1 MYIDVYCFLP
11 FKMEEL
17 YTIAV
22 SFGKI
27 VHNRGFSLS
36 LLERKKDNRTNRQR
50 EVVFFLS
57 SAFTATSFALPG
69 CIRAV
74 FSTSLS
80 RAVPSQ
86 RARVEGTGRG

>member
-27 VHNRGFSLS
+27 VHNRGFSPGKQHPKTVLI
-36 LLERKKDNRTNRQR
+36 
-50 EVVFFLS
+50 
-57 SAFTATSFALPG
+57 AFD
-69 CIRAV
+69 
-74 FSTSLS
+74 
-80 RAVPSQ
+80 
-86 RARVEGTGRG
+86 

>member
-27 VHNRGFSLS
+27 VHNRGFSQPD
-36 LLERKKDNRTNRQR
+36 KNPKQ
-50 EVVFFLS
+50 
-57 SAFTATSFALPG
+57 
-69 CIRAV
+69 
-74 FSTSLS
+74 
-80 RAVPSQ
+80 
-86 RARVEGTGRG
+86 